1 MNIKNY
7 VLLGLILISL
17 ASVPI
22 GQAQTQVKVSTTLG
36 EFTLELFDT
45 AAPGT
50 VANFLNYVTSGR
62 FNESVVHRSV
72 PNFVIQGGQ
81 YVIPAGT
88 TQLSQIAIDGTIAN
102 EFNQSNLR
110 GTIAMAKV
118 AGDPD
123 SATSQWF
130 INVADNT
137 SLDSQN
143 GGFTVFGRVLADGMQ
158 VVDAINQLPRV
169 ALAASLNELPV
180 VNFSGSVTRENLVLV
195 DMALGAAEPAPA
207 SNRFD
212 ETTEQLVLK
221 IDAGSS
227 GFVQVAFSVESQ
239 SPQVIVRVLPESVTI
254 LDERAEDFA
263 TFDEATGQLLIPGLE
278 IGGRIVYHNLVFLL
292 TDAVS
297 LLFSLQSLEEG

>member
-1 MNIKNY
+1 MNVKHY
-7 VLLGLILISL
+7 VQLGLIFISL
-17 ASVPI
+17 ASVPS

-36 EFTLELFDT
+36 EFTLELFDS

-72 PNFVIQGGQ
+72 PGFVIQGGQ

-88 TQLSQIAIDGTIAN
+88 TQLSQIATDGTIAN

-195 DMALGAAEPAPA
+195 DMAIVAAEPVSA

-221 IDAGSS
+221 IDAGAS
-227 GFVQVAFSVESQ
+227 GLVQVAFSVESQ
-239 SPQVIVRVLPESVTI
+239 SPQVIVRALSESVTA
-254 LDERAEDFA
+254 LDESAEDFA
-263 TFDEATGQLLIPGLE
+263 TFDEAPGQLLIPGLE
-278 IGGRIVYHNLVFLL
+278 IGGQIVYRNLVFLL
-292 TDAVS
+292 TDAVN

>member
-17 ASVPI
+17 ASIPI

-88 TQLSQIAIDGTIAN
+88 TQLSQIAIDGMIAN

-212 ETTEQLVLK
+212 EATEQLVLK

-239 SPQVIVRVLPESVTI
+239 SPQVIIRVLPESVTT
-254 LDERAEDFA
+254 LDVRAEDFA

-278 IGGRIVYHNLVFLL
+278 IGGRIAYRNLVFLL

>member
-17 ASVPI
+17 ASIPI

-88 TQLSQIAIDGTIAN
+88 TQLSQIAIDGMIAN

-212 ETTEQLVLK
+212 EATEQLVLK

-239 SPQVIVRVLPESVTI
+239 SPQVIIRVLPESVTT
-254 LDERAEDFA
+254 LDERVEDFA

-278 IGGRIVYHNLVFLL
+278 IGGRIAYRNLVFLL